1 LVEFDYFDDL
11 LSLIY
16 SNIFNISNI
25 SNIFNISNISNIFN
39 VSNISN
45 IFDFN
50 LNIIL
55 DLFCFIIFILS
66 ILFSLLSSLLSNLLI
81 DLYVYIK
88 EVDILSFINISNF
101 INTILGYTTMK
112 LLIKIRIVV
121 KSLIKFIIYRI
132 ILFSISLVQYIVDY
146 LFKTQTILNI

>member
-1 LVEFDYFDDL
+1 MVEFDYFDDL

-25 SNIFNISNISNIFN
+25 SNIFNVSAGNISNI
-39 VSNISN
+39 SNISN

-81 DLYVYIK
+81 DLYVYIT